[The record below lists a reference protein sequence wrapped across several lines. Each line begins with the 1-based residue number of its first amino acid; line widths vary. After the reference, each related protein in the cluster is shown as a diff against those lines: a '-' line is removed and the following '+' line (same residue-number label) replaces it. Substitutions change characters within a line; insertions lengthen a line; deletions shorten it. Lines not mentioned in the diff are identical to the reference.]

1 MKMCRLNFTTI
12 CNLLCMQVHL
22 ISLKVAFDLLHEIAF
37 LSSLILP
44 SFLYFDVF
52 MCTHT
57 CDVHGRANTTC
68 ELCVQKYLRVRATDS
83 WVSPSY
89 ISIYTYMCISIYT
102 GAIKVQVNR
111 GGGLHG
117 SVTSKFCG
125 SYVVSEN
132 AHYTIPKPKPRE
144 RRPSSSFLFTENTS
158 FANFRLQVIY
168 INTYRYH

>member
-1 MKMCRLNFTTI
+1 
-12 CNLLCMQVHL
+12 
-22 ISLKVAFDLLHEIAF
+22 VAFDLLHEIAF

-89 ISIYTYMCISIYT
+89 ISIYMYMCISIYMD
-102 GAIKVQVNR
+102 AIKVQVNR

-117 SVTSKFCG
+117 SATSKFCG

-132 AHYTIPKPKPRE
+132 AHYTIPKPKLRE
-144 RRPSSSFLFTENTS
+144 HRPSSSFLFTENTS
-158 FANFRLQVIY
+158 LRDLQISDCKLNGY
-168 INTYRYH
+168 CFN